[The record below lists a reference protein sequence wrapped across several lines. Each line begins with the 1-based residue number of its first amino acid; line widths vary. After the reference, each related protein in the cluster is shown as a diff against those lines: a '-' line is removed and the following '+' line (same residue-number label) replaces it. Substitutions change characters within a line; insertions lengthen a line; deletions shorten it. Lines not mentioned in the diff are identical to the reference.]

1 MGLSH
6 SPGIVTDGL
15 VFMIDPG
22 NTRSYPQNTYGTICG
37 TANEGSNLPLT
48 APTGAIFDQI
58 VYASYGTPNGTCGL
72 YTNGACHAT
81 GSTTAVGSY
90 LLNNSTGTIPATNGV
105 FGDPCVGTPKRL
117 YVEARF
123 KYTNSN
129 DLSGKSSNAI
139 TVNGIG
145 TTTDFTGVFSFDGTN
160 DYMYLPAISQNNGAS
175 QLTWCAWMKRNA
187 SNSRMTLMQ
196 FANTN
201 NDISCELW
209 SDGNLYL
216 EVGNGSNDYATLSNS
231 STSWQHVSMIY
242 NGSLTGNSE
251 RLKCYIN
258 GVVQTLSYSGT
269 IPSAAG
275 TATTLYLGYT
285 SPDAGPNSN
294 LYSTG
299 NLGVFQSYNR
309 ALSATEIRQNF
320 NATRKRYGV

>member
-22 NTRSYPQNTYGTICG
+22 NSRSYPKNSYGTICG
-37 TANEGSNLPLT
+37 TANEGSNLTLT

-81 GSTTAVGSY
+81 GSTTAVGTY

-105 FGDPCVGTPKRL
+105 FGDPCPGTPKRL

-216 EVGNGSNDYATLSNS
+216 EVGNGSNDYAILSNS

-251 RLKCYIN
+251 RLKCFIN

-269 IPSAAG
+269 IPSTAG

-320 NATRKRYGV
+320 NATRKRYGI

>member
-6 SPGIVTDGL
+6 SPGIVTSGL

-22 NTRSYPQNTYGTICG
+22 NSRSYPQNTYGTICG
-37 TANEGSNLPLT
+37 TANEGLNLTLT

-58 VYASYGTPNGTCGL
+58 VYASYGTPDGTCGL

-81 GSTTAVGSY
+81 NSSTIVGTY

-105 FGDPCVGTPKRL
+105 FGDPCPGTSKRL

-196 FANTN
+196 FANTD

-258 GVVQTLSYSGT
+258 GVVQTLSYTGT

-320 NATRKRYGV
+320 NATRKRYGI

>member
-6 SPGIVTDGL
+6 SPGIVIDGL

-22 NTRSYPQNTYGTICG
+22 NSRSYPKNSYGTVCG
-37 TANEGSNLPLT
+37 TAFEGQNLTLT
-48 APTGAIFDQI
+48 APTGAVFDQI

-72 YTNGACHAT
+72 YTNG
-81 GSTTAVGSY
+81 
-90 LLNNSTGTIPATNGV
+90 V
-105 FGDPCVGTPKRL
+105 FGDPCGGISKRL

-123 KYTNSN
+123 KYTNAD

-139 TVNGIG
+139 TLNGIG
-145 TTTDFTGVFSFDGTN
+145 TTTDFAGVFSFDGTN

-175 QLTWCAWMKRNA
+175 QLTWCAWMKRSA
-187 SNSRMTLMQ
+187 SNSLMTLMQ
-196 FANTN
+196 FENAD

-216 EVGNGSNDYATLSNS
+216 EIGNGSNQYATLSNS
-231 STSWQHVSMIY
+231 STNWQHVSMVY
-242 NGSLTGNSE
+242 NGTLTGNSE

-258 GVVQTLSYSGT
+258 GVIQSLSYNGT
-269 IPSAAG
+269 IQSTAG

-285 SPDAGPNSN
+285 SPNAGPNSN

-299 NLGVFQSYNR
+299 NLGVFQSFNR

-320 NATRKRYGV
+320 NATRKRYGI

>member
-1 MGLSH
+1 MALSH
-6 SPGIVTDGL
+6 SPGIVTSGL

-22 NTRSYPQNTYGTICG
+22 NSRSYPQNTYGTICG
-37 TANEGSNLPLT
+37 TANEGLNLTLT
-48 APTGAIFDQI
+48 APIGAIFDQI

-81 GSTTAVGSY
+81 NSSTIVGTY

-105 FGDPCVGTPKRL
+105 FGDPCGGTYKRL

-123 KYTNSN
+123 KYISSN
-129 DLSGKSSNAI
+129 DLTGKSNNAL

-187 SNSRMTLMQ
+187 SNSLMTLMQ
-196 FANTN
+196 FANN
-201 NDISCELW
+201 SNDISCELW

-216 EVGNGSNDYATLSNS
+216 EIGNGSNEYATLSNP

-258 GVVQTLSYSGT
+258 GVIQTLSYSGT

-309 ALSATEIRQNF
+309 ALSAAEIKQNF
-320 NATRKRYGV
+320 EATRDRYGI

>member
-6 SPGIVTDGL
+6 SPGIVTSGL

-22 NTRSYPQNTYGTICG
+22 NSRSYPKNSYGTVCG
-37 TANEGSNLPLT
+37 TANESSSLTLT

-81 GSTTAVGSY
+81 GSTTIVGTY

-105 FGDPCVGTPKRL
+105 FGDPCGGISKRL

-196 FANTN
+196 FANTD

-216 EVGNGSNDYATLSNS
+216 EIGNGSNDYATLSNS

-258 GVVQTLSYSGT
+258 GVVQTLSYTGT

-320 NATRKRYGV
+320 NATRKRYGI

>member
-6 SPGIVTDGL
+6 SPGIVTSGL

-37 TANEGSNLPLT
+37 TANEGANLTLT
-48 APTGAIFDQI
+48 APVGAIFDQI

-81 GSTTAVGSY
+81 NSSTIVGTY
-90 LLNNSTGTIPATNGV
+90 LLNNSTGTIPATNAV
-105 FGDPCVGTPKRL
+105 FGDPCGGTYKRL

-123 KYTNSN
+123 KYISSN
-129 DLSGKSSNAI
+129 DLTGKSNNAL

-269 IPSAAG
+269 IPSTAG

-309 ALSATEIRQNF
+309 ALSATEVRQNF